1 MYESYRFRF
10 FGNWGSSDL
19 RKLFILAAA
28 FSAALLLSSLAL
40 LEFTAQNVVKFPLYG
55 YSYLFAFP
63 IPVSLF
69 LLAFHVHSMMVR
81 SESSP
86 LERLR
91 PLRGEF
97 DLLIE
102 DIISHSEFRKLEECI
117 HHTSHRLDHVLNVA
131 YLSYI
136 FSKVLSL
143 DFKASA
149 RGGLLHDF
157 FLYDW
162 RERKNSGEPR
172 RLHGEEHPHI
182 ALSNAQK
189 HFTVGVREQDII
201 VKHMFPKTR
210 SLPRYPESFIVSL
223 CDKFATVY
231 EYLKHL
237 RTSIRKP
244 AEY

>member
-10 FGNWGSSDL
+10 FGNWESSDI
-19 RKLFILAAA
+19 RKLFNLAAVI
-28 FSAALLLSSLAL
+28 SAALLLSSLTL
-40 LEFTAQNVVKFPLYG
+40 LEFPFQRAVMCPLCG
-55 YSYLFAFP
+55 YSNLLALP
-63 IPVSLF
+63 MPGLLF
-69 LLAFHVHSMMVR
+69 LLAFHVHSMLVR

-91 PLRGEF
+91 PVRGEF
-97 DLLIE
+97 DILIE
-102 DIISHSEFRKLEECI
+102 DIIRHSEFKKLEEFM
-117 HHTSHRLDHVLNVA
+117 HHTSHRLDHVLNVS

-136 FSKVLSL
+136 FSKILSL
-143 DFKASA
+143 DFRASA

-172 RLHGEEHPHI
+172 RLHGADHPNI

-189 HFTVGVREQDII
+189 HFTVGEREQDII

-210 SLPRYPESFIVSL
+210 SMPRYPESFIVSL

-237 RTSIRKP
+237 RISR
-244 AEY
+244 